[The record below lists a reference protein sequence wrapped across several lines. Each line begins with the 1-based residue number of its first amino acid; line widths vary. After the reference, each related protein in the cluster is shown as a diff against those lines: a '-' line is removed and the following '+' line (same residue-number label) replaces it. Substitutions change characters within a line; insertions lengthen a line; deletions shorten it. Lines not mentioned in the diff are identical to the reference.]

1 MDNLLRVEFHC
12 HTHYSRDCLT
22 DIDRLVATARQNGV
36 DRLVITDHNT
46 IQGALKA
53 RNLDPELVIV
63 GEELLTTRGELLVAF
78 VQEELPRGL
87 EPMVAIEKLKAQ
99 GAFIS
104 VSHPFDLRRHGWAL
118 PDLQA
123 ITPYVDAI
131 EVFNARCQLSGI
143 NRLAADYARE
153 HQLCGTA
160 GSDAH
165 TLREVG
171 RATFQVPFF
180 QTADDLRRVMAQ
192 ASIAGRLSSPFIHL
206 TSTYARLYK
215 QLKGKK

>member
-12 HTHYSRDCLT
+12 HTHYSRDSLT
-22 DIDRLVATARQNGV
+22 DINRLVATARQSGV

-53 RNLDPELVIV
+53 KDLDPELVIV

-78 VQEELPRGL
+78 VQDELPRGL

-131 EVFNARCQLSGI
+131 EIFNARCQWSGI

-153 HQLCGTA
+153 HQLSGTA

-171 RATFQVPFF
+171 RATFQVPSF
-180 QTADDLRRVMAQ
+180 QTADDLRRVIAQ
-192 ASIAGRLSSPFIHL
+192 ASITGRLSSPFIHL
-206 TSTYARLYK
+206 TSTYARFYK